1 STSSSVSASITTP
14 TSSTT
19 WNSGIRLVAVSYNPR
34 MQPARQQTLGLI
46 LIALLILIFT
56 VVRFARLLHWSG
68 R

>member
-1 STSSSVSASITTP
+1 
-14 TSSTT
+14 
-19 WNSGIRLVAVSYNPR
+19 

-56 VVRFARLLHWSG
+56 LVRFARLLHWSM

>member
-1 STSSSVSASITTP
+1 
-14 TSSTT
+14 
-19 WNSGIRLVAVSYNPR
+19 

-56 VVRFARLLHWSG
+56 LVRFARVLHFNPSV

>member
-1 STSSSVSASITTP
+1 
-14 TSSTT
+14 
-19 WNSGIRLVAVSYNPR
+19 

-56 VVRFARLLHWSG
+56 LVRFARVIHWST

>member
-1 STSSSVSASITTP
+1 
-14 TSSTT
+14 
-19 WNSGIRLVAVSYNPR
+19 

-56 VVRFARLLHWSG
+56 LVRFARVLHFHPTAPIPGAAGTPRSG

>member
-1 STSSSVSASITTP
+1 
-14 TSSTT
+14 
-19 WNSGIRLVAVSYNPR
+19 

-56 VVRFARLLHWSG
+56 LARFARVLHWSV

>member
-1 STSSSVSASITTP
+1 MQIAATITC
-14 TSSTT
+14 
-19 WNSGIRLVAVSYNPR
+19 

-56 VVRFARLLHWSG
+56 LVRFARVIHWSA